1 MLRQLGAR
9 AGEEITPVTALCMAV
24 YGNANGMIARK
35 KSAEIPLSSDNV
47 KHISRS
53 GATTCEFKDETRPH
67 VYSKEQTPQ
76 HNLEGGEWRSAVVWV
91 EEEKLF
97 SSYDQYHISDHGR
110 IKFN

>member
-47 KHISRS
+47 EYVSRS
-53 GATTCEFKDETRPH
+53 DATKRECADGTRNPKLGKRSWSIKGADSPR
-67 VYSKEQTPQ
+67 
-76 HNLEGGEWRSAVVWV
+76 RSR
-91 EEEKLF
+91 
-97 SSYDQYHISDHGR
+97 G
-110 IKFN
+110 